1 MAYGFE
7 AYRVNGSTM
16 ISSTDG
22 VARLIYSGDYAE
34 EFSGTI
40 NVPAFD
46 SNLGYY
52 TVRLYPYKHVIQSG
66 TGYAPASESTPWSVK
81 GGYRVCISQSMKPT
95 LSWNNSSKNLTITAN
110 SETEDFYR
118 ETIRYRYRLFMV
130 HYR

>member
-1 MAYGFE
+1 MTYGFE
-7 AYRVNGSTM
+7 AYRADGTTM

-22 VARLIYSGDYAE
+22 VARVIYSQDYAE
-34 EFSGTI
+34 SFSGTI

-52 TVRLYPYKHVIQSG
+52 TVRLYPYKHTIQAG
-66 TGYAPASESTPWSVK
+66 VGYAPVSESTSWSAK

-110 SETEDFYR
+110 SETEDFYIQ
-118 ETIRYRYRLFMV
+118 TIRYRYRLFMV

>member
-7 AYRVNGSTM
+7 AYRANGSTM

-34 EFSGTI
+34 NFSGTI

-52 TVRLYPYKHVIQSG
+52 AVRLYPYKHIIRSG
-66 TGYAPASESTPWSVK
+66 VGYAPLAESASWTSL
-81 GGYRVCISQSMKPT
+81 GRQFVCISQSMKPT

-110 SETEDFYR
+110 SDMEDFYR